1 MSHLEWRFTDIRLH
15 LYNPWGMTVDIAPET
30 AKGDTYVMWSLKDYN
45 TFTGSSS
52 GAVPAGVD
60 GGAVE
65 SQPTSSKVQAQ
76 TSSVQRHR
84 RPRPTP
90 IDVVDID
97 VKPGPDGGG
106 KKADDAVVIV
116 TEVVTVTVV
125 A

>member
-1 MSHLEWRFTDIRLH
+1 MSYLEWRFSDIRLH
-15 LYNPWGMTVDIAPET
+15 LYNPWGMAVDIAPET
-30 AKGDTYVMWSLKDYN
+30 AKGDTYLMWSLKDYN

-52 GAVPAGVD
+52 GAVPAGAD

-65 SQPTSSKVQAQ
+65 PQPTSSKVQAQ

-90 IDVVDID
+90 IDVGID
-97 VKPGPDGGG
+97 VKPAPDGNGQ
-106 KKADDAVVIV
+106 KADDAVVIV